1 MSARDDVRL
10 ALEIIG
16 AAAGLGAAVA
26 EAVKGAIE
34 ATRPDLVL
42 AEPPPAGR
50 YAEIVAE
57 DAAILARRFGEGGQ
71 R

>member
-10 ALEIIG
+10 ALDVIG

-26 EAVKGAIE
+26 EGVRRVIAA
-34 ATRPDLVL
+34 ARPDIVL
-42 AEPPPAGR
+42 TEPPPGGR
-50 YAEIVAE
+50 YADIVAE
-57 DAAILARRFGEGGQ
+57 DAAALARRFGQDGS